1 MCAIHLTHPE
11 GSTHPLLTTKTTKNS
26 MSIETFLG
34 LHVSYITDHST
45 DSHKCV
51 YKVPGV
57 GTPDLSS
64 PAACPDTLGILETGL
79 HTYWQTAPW
88 EKHSPSSQCQSLTIN
103 QQPTEALPRRA
114 LDRRTVVSEEKGL
127 KCVCVY
133 KHTGECCFSDAE
145 IPSQLSIL
153 MLQSPIES

>member
-1 MCAIHLTHPE
+1 M
-11 GSTHPLLTTKTTKNS
+11 
-26 MSIETFLG
+26 
-34 LHVSYITDHST
+34 SYITDHST

-57 GTPDLSS
+57 GPPDLSS

-127 KCVCVY
+127 KCVCVCISIQESVASRMLRY
-133 KHTGECCFSDAE
+133 HHNSLFLCFKV
-145 IPSQLSIL
+145 PLSLKKDERRMSNSAIV
-153 MLQSPIES
+153 